1 MESIFRQ
8 GVAHQKAGR
17 FDEAEACY
25 WQAIDWKRPWVL
37 GNLGVIY
44 RITGRLEE
52 AEAVLREATALDP
65 ANPQPRHTL
74 GMTLLQLGK
83 YAEGWAFYEAR
94 HQLLPRPTAPFP
106 EWQGESLA
114 GKRILVLA
122 EQGLGDQILWSRFVP
137 LLARQAAEVRL
148 AVARPLVRLFGQL
161 PVHVFNAQD
170 FADEKVDVWASLGS
184 VPRWLG
190 AGPDDAPAP
199 TLHAPAPA
207 QPPAGVG
214 LMLQGGGLNPNPSR
228 VPGPVI
234 AKAIRGLGAFVPLDP
249 ETSGAR
255 DFADTATLMA
265 TLERVVSVD
274 TSVAHL
280 AGSLGK
286 PCLILMSRPAIDW
299 YANWKD
305 DRTPWYPS
313 ARLVRQRAPGD
324 WAGVL
329 AGLTTALAEPARG
342 PAVQL
347 NES

>member
-1 MESIFRQ
+1 MESMFHQ

-17 FDEAEACY
+17 FEEAEACY
-25 WQAIDWKRPWVL
+25 REAMAWKPSWVL

-52 AEAVLREATALDP
+52 AEAVLRKATALEP

-83 YAEGWAFYEAR
+83 YAEGWAYYEAR

-122 EQGLGDQILWSRFVP
+122 EQGLGDQILWSRFIP
-137 LLARQAAEVRL
+137 LLARQAGEVRL

-161 PVHVFNAQD
+161 PVHVFNAQS
-170 FADEKVDVWASLGS
+170 FEDEKVDVWASLGS

-199 TLHAPAPA
+199 TLHATAPDR
-207 QPPAGVG
+207 PPSGVG

-228 VPGPVI
+228 VPGPPI
-234 AKAIRGLGAFVPLDP
+234 AKAIRGLASFVPLEP
-249 ETSGAR
+249 EASGAR
-255 DFADTATLMA
+255 DFADTAA
-265 TLERVVSVD
+265 RIAGLERVVSVD

-280 AGSLGK
+280 AGALGK
-286 PCLILMSRPAIDW
+286 PCHILMSRPAVDW

-305 DRTPWYPS
+305 DRTRWYPS
-313 ARLVRQRAPGD
+313 ARLVRQRSPGD

-329 AGLTTALAEPARG
+329 ADLASALREPACG
-342 PAVQL
+342 PTVQL